1 MKKIWHG
8 LCLNEKN
15 MAWVMCEAGTGTHVV
30 LASQLVFFLKFS
42 SGCVFLVLDG
52 GYQLVFF
59 SI

>member
-1 MKKIWHG
+1 
-8 LCLNEKN
+8 
-15 MAWVMCEAGTGTHVV
+15 VV